1 MLLGL
6 GLGVLSTLALQALSL
21 ASPPLQLL
29 NFRDSAL
36 SEVFKITCNLDFS
49 GSGWGVEL
57 GHEQFIVTAAH
68 VVEDCREEG
77 NLYAI
82 NEKAGYVDIEIV
94 AFDDNYWSHYGIGAD
109 LALLRVSKSIATL
122 EISTDEAEVGQW
134 VAIFGFPV
142 DSQGEKHRFNC
153 LSPVYSKS
161 IRC

>member
-1 MLLGL
+1 M
-6 GLGVLSTLALQALSL
+6 
-21 ASPPLQLL
+21 
-29 NFRDSAL
+29 
-36 SEVFKITCNLDFS
+36 
-49 GSGWGVEL
+49 EL